1 MIRRWITCWKGS
13 ATDES
18 SSTLCLESREGEKK
32 NRRRNRRKRTG
43 IDQAAVWLMI
53 VDYCSQCKIKRKK
66 KNQPK
71 KDGNRMKQSSESWS
85 ESQRSKNVKNTAA
98 RVWISSDSDYRAEK
112 KGHLM
117 ISGQSKTLCYL
128 LCEEPNVLRD
138 RGANIS
144 VTMLTRCSYVLIRT
158 KGGCHH

>member
-1 MIRRWITCWKGS
+1 MNHMLKGKRNRRIIQHFVPGIKG
-13 ATDES
+13 
-18 SSTLCLESREGEKK
+18 GEKKK

-53 VDYCSQCKIKRKK
+53 VDYCSQCEIKRKK

-117 ISGQSKTLCYL
+117 ISGQSKTLCCSVKNRMYL
-128 LCEEPNVLRD
+128 ETGVLTS
-138 RGANIS
+138 A
-144 VTMLTRCSYVLIRT
+144 LPCSHDAHM
-158 KGGCHH
+158 C